1 MRCDRL
7 HGGACPLPPP
17 ARAALIQVGPGCC
30 AGAHSAADES
40 VVPVET
46 FEAPTVVTRVA
57 RARGSA
63 KTSMLDSRDPP
74 L

>member
-7 HGGACPLPPP
+7 HGGACPLPPS
-17 ARAALIQVGPGCC
+17 ARAALIQVGPGYC